1 MVQVAGGVVQHV
13 ALFLYKS
20 QAVIPGH
27 ALTPSMVQNVLV
39 WWVHLVGNTRA
50 VIEESFLSSLI

>member
-1 MVQVAGGVVQHV
+1 MVQVARGDVQHV
-13 ALFLYKS
+13 ASFLPIV
-20 QAVIPGH
+20 AVIPGH